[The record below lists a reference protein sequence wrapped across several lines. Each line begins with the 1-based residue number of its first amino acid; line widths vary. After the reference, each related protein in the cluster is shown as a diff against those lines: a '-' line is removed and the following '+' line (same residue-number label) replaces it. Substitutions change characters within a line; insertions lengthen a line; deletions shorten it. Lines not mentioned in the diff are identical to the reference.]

1 VSIKDD
7 CRELRDGDIIIFFML
22 NLFIY
27 LFFPVFGRL
36 RGTVLKMDDLI
47 APTGETWEAEQ

>member
-1 VSIKDD
+1 
-7 CRELRDGDIIIFFML
+7 ML